1 MEEPTVTSQTNEIS
15 IDQFVALDIRVAK
28 VKEASLIEG
37 ADRLLRLVLDVG
49 DPATGGLG
57 ERIVASGIRQWYA
70 PEDLIG
76 TQVVYLAN
84 LAPRMLRGVE
94 SQGMI
99 LAGGESEAVLLHPAK
114 PVPAGTIIH

>member
-1 MEEPTVTSQTNEIS
+1 MAT
-15 IDQFVALDIRVAK
+15 

-49 DPATGGLG
+49 DPAEGGLG
-57 ERIVASGIRQWYA
+57 ERIVASGIRQWYI

-76 TQVVYLAN
+76 KQVVYLAN
-84 LAPRMLRGVE
+84 LKPRMLRGVE

-99 LAGGESEAVLLHPAK
+99 LAGGKTEAILLHPDKEVA
-114 PVPAGTIIH
+114 PGTVVH

>member
-1 MEEPTVTSQTNEIS
+1 MAEIS
-15 IDQFVALDIRVAK
+15 IDQFAALDIRIAT
-28 VKEASLIEG
+28 VKEAALIEG

-70 PEDLIG
+70 PEELIG
-76 TQVVYLAN
+76 TQVIYLAN
-84 LAPRMLRGVE
+84 LASRMLRGVE

-99 LAGGESEAVLLHPAK
+99 LAGGEAEAILLHPAK
-114 PVPAGTIIH
+114 PVAPGTVVH